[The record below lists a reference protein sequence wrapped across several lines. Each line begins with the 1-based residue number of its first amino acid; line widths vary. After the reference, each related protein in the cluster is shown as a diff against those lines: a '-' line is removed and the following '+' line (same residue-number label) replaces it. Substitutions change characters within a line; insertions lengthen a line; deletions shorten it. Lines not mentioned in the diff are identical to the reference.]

1 MDTRRE
7 FLRKVMMLSGAAGM
21 SGLAPESVS
30 RAMAINPEPGSTY
43 LDAEHIV
50 ILMQENRSFDHCFGT
65 LQGVRGFNDP
75 RRIDLPNGN
84 PVWLQSNAQGETF
97 APFRLDMHG
106 TKATW
111 MGSTPHSRQSQIDAC
126 NGGRY
131 DRWLDAKQVGNK
143 AYAHL
148 PLTMGY
154 YRREDIPFNYAL
166 ADAFTVC
173 DQNFCS
179 AMTSTWPNRL
189 FLWSGA
195 IRGEQN
201 GDAKAYIRNN
211 IPYGEAHWTTFPE
224 LLERNHISWQVYQN
238 DISAGGGFV
247 GEERAWL
254 SNFGCNLLEWFAQFN
269 VRFSSRYV
277 DGLRKQA
284 EELPKE
290 IQKLHEQ
297 MADPA
302 VDFQQTAKLARQI
315 SAKEKVLADAR
326 DGLITWSRENFE
338 KLSPEAR
345 SLHARAFA
353 ANSDD
358 PDYHQLT
365 TFDYEENGERREL
378 NLPKGDVLHQFRK
391 DVNSGK
397 LPMVSW
403 LVGPEKF
410 SDHPTAPW
418 FGSWYVSEVL
428 DILTKN
434 PEVWKKTIFILTY
447 DENDGYF
454 DHVPP
459 YVAPDPRRPE
469 TGRCSE
475 GIDPAVEYITL
486 ENELRDGVSEKEA
499 RGGPVGLGFRVP
511 MIIASP
517 WTRGGRVCSHVFDHT
532 SVFRFVQDFI
542 NKKTGSQIQE
552 TNTSLWRKTV
562 SGHLGMVFRP
572 YQGNGKE
579 ELSMLDKQPFIKGI
593 FNAKFKDIPA
603 NSKMLSEAEVAGGA
617 AGAEASSVIPRQEP
631 GVRPSCALPYQL
643 HADGGLSDDRKSF
656 AIKLEARKEV
666 FGDAAS
672 GSPFNVFIPAKY
684 AVADKEGNVLAFEHV
699 GYRSY
704 AVKAG
709 DHLVESFPLQS
720 FEGGTYHLR
729 IDGPNGFHREY
740 KGEAAEPPL
749 KITCDYD
756 RDAAEPNKLTGKL
769 RFLIHHLGGNQPVS
783 LEIRDHAYGKAL
795 LKREVPATT
804 TPDKAVVIVLDQ
816 SGSHGWY
823 DVGISVPGFDNFIR
837 RYAGRIETG
846 QDGFT
851 DPCMGQM
858 A

>member
-7 FLRKVMMLSGAAGM
+7 FLKKVMMLSGAGL
-21 SGLAPESVS
+21 SGLMPESVS
-30 RAMAINPEPGSTY
+30 RAMAINPAPGSTY
-43 LDAEHIV
+43 LDAEHVV

-75 RRIDLPNGN
+75 RRISLPNGN
-84 PVWLQSNAQGETF
+84 PVWLQSNASGETF
-97 APFRLDMHG
+97 APFRFDIHG

-111 MGSTPHSRQSQIDAC
+111 MGSTPHSRHSQIDAC
-126 NGGRY
+126 NDGGY

-143 AYAHL
+143 SYAHL

-154 YRREDIPFNYAL
+154 YTREDIPFNYAL

-173 DQNFCS
+173 DQNFSS

-195 IRGEQN
+195 IRGESS

-224 LLERNHISWQVYQN
+224 LLERNGVSWKVYQN
-238 DISAGGGFV
+238 DISAGGGFA

-254 SNFGCNLLEWFAQFN
+254 SNFGCNLLEWFAQYN
-269 VRFSSRYV
+269 VRFSSRHV

-284 EELPKE
+284 EELPRE
-290 IQKLHEQ
+290 IEGLRKQ

-302 VDFQQTAKLARQI
+302 SDVGRTEKLARQI
-315 SAKEKVLADAR
+315 AAKEKVLAEAR
-326 DGLITWSRENFE
+326 EGLVTWSRENFE
-338 KLSPEAR
+338 KLPPEAR
-345 SLHARAFA
+345 SLHAKAFTI
-353 ANSDD
+353 NSGD
-358 PDYHQLT
+358 PDYHQLEKFT
-365 TFDYEENGERREL
+365 YEENGEKREM
-378 NLPKGDVLHQFRK
+378 NLPKGDVLHQFRQ

-410 SDHPTAPW
+410 SDHPAAPW

-486 ENELRDGVSEKEA
+486 ENELRDGVADKEA

-511 MIIASP
+511 MVIASP
-517 WTRGGRVCSHVFDHT
+517 WSRGGRVCSHVFDHT

-552 TNTSLWRKTV
+552 ENTSLWRKTV

-572 YQGNGKE
+572 YQGHDKE
-579 ELSMLDKQPFIKGI
+579 PLSTLDRQPFVRGI
-593 FNAKFKDIPA
+593 YNAKFKDIPT
-603 NSKMLSEAEVAGGA
+603 NSRALSAEEIA
-617 AGAEASSVIPRQEP
+617 AGLANEEPAPWMPRQEP

-643 HADGGLSDDRKSF
+643 HADGGLSDDRSSF
-656 AIKLEARKEV
+656 VIKLEARNEI
-666 FGDAAS
+666 FGEAAS
-672 GSPFNVFIPAKY
+672 GAPFNIFIPGKY
-684 AVADKEGNVLAFEHV
+684 AMAVKEGEPPAFGHA

-709 DHLVESFPLQS
+709 GHLVESFPLQS
-720 FEGGTYHLR
+720 FEDGRYHLR

-740 KGEAAEPPL
+740 KG
-749 KITCDYD
+749 
-756 RDAAEPNKLTGKL
+756 DAAEPMLHIECDYERDTARPGKLTGRL
-769 RFLIHHLGGNQPVS
+769 RLVIRGLKPGQPVP
-783 LEIRDHAYGKAL
+783 LEIKDHAYGKAPL
-795 LKREVPATT
+795 RKVAPASTD
-804 TPDKAVVIVLDQ
+804 PGAALVVVLDQ
-816 SGSHGWY
+816 GESHGWY
-823 DVGISVPGFDNFIR
+823 DVGITVPGFDHFIR

-851 DPCMGQM
+851 DPCMGRM
-858 A
+858 V